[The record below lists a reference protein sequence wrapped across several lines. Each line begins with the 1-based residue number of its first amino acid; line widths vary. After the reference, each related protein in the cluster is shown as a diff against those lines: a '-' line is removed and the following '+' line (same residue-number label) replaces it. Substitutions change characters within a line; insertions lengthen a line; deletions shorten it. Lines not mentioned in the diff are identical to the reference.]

1 MSLRM
6 SFVTID
12 AHLEGRTICLD
23 EPYEFPPGATVK
35 VTVFTGPDESLE
47 AERQAWRA
55 ASQAAFARAYG
66 DDEPDYSEAVILE
79 RPPRE

>member
-1 MSLRM
+1 MNT
-6 SFVTID
+6 VTLD
-12 AHLEGRTICLD
+12 AHLEGKTICLD
-23 EPYEFPPGATVK
+23 EPFEFPPGATLK
-35 VTVFTGPDESLE
+35 VTVFTEADELLA

-66 DDEPDYSEAVILE
+66 EDEPDYSDAVILE